1 MRTVFRER
9 SSRNRSKIYILL
21 DVLVCSIAEYFND
34 LCRILTASK
43 QTRSL
48 SAHFSH
54 GGKSKADRKSTA
66 RCRLLKQFLTVQK
79 NQLSKKPYNIA
90 GYLYSTGALFVR
102 YFVQLDNKSVY
113 FCAKWRLMCFL
124 SFKYFATR
132 GKNVKNSLPFAP
144 WDVHFSVFM
153 NKQTCPFFCNNHK
166 ILSCFLT
173 YV

>member
-54 GGKSKADRKSTA
+54 GGKSKADREASA
-66 RCRLLKQFLTVQK
+66 RCRLLKQVFYSTEKPTVQK
-79 NQLSKKPYNIA
+79 TVQYRRI
-90 GYLYSTGALFVR
+90 FVR

-113 FCAKWRLMCFL
+113 FWAKWRLMCFL

-166 ILSCFLT
+166 MLSCFLT

>member
-54 GGKSKADRKSTA
+54 GGKSKADREASA
-66 RCRLLKQFLTVQK
+66 RCRLLKQVFYSTEKPTVQK
-79 NQLSKKPYNIA
+79 NRTISQDICTLLA
-90 GYLYSTGALFVR
+90 RYLYATLCSWIINQYIFVP
-102 YFVQLDNKSVY
+102 N
-113 FCAKWRLMCFL
+113 
-124 SFKYFATR
+124 
-132 GKNVKNSLPFAP
+132 GG
-144 WDVHFSVFM
+144 
-153 NKQTCPFFCNNHK
+153 
-166 ILSCFLT
+166 
-173 YV
+173 